1 MNIKNTMVSGNMKK
15 LLSEFLKE
23 FDLPI
28 GQLPQDTTNYEETMA
43 ANCALL
49 FLGITTTS

>member
-1 MNIKNTMVSGNMKK
+1 MNTKNTMVSGNMKK

-28 GQLPQDTTNYEETMA
+28 GQLPQDTTNYEEIMA

-49 FLGITTTS
+49 FLGSTTES

>member
-1 MNIKNTMVSGNMKK
+1 MNIKNTMVSDNMKK

-23 FDLPI
+23 FYLPI
-28 GQLPQDTTNYEETMA
+28 GQFPQDATNYEETMV

-49 FLGITTTS
+49 FLGSTTES

>member
-1 MNIKNTMVSGNMKK
+1 MNKKHYLVSRNMKK
-15 LLSEFLKE
+15 LLSEFLME

-43 ANCALL
+43 AKK
-49 FLGITTTS
+49 